1 MKPRA
6 PVVCDLLV
14 AETKIDAW
22 PLIVDINDTNSEK
35 NPKYLIR
42 ETSLFDAVSAWN

>member
-22 PLIVDINDTNSEK
+22 PLSVDINDASSEK
-35 NPKYLIR
+35 NPKYLFLTPFQRGINR
-42 ETSLFDAVSAWN
+42 